1 MNIPQ
6 FINTILSV
14 VGLFSISWATQ
25 SLVGTAVY
33 WLRNRALPV
42 TRHQL
47 LKEELEF
54 KHASQ
59 VASLVAELKLTK
71 ESHEREIA
79 LLEKDRD
86 RLNDE
91 LQNVFAT
98 LTRR

>member
-1 MNIPQ
+1 
-6 FINTILSV
+6 
-14 VGLFSISWATQ
+14 
-25 SLVGTAVY
+25 
-33 WLRNRALPV
+33 
-42 TRHQL
+42 
-47 LKEELEF
+47 F

-79 LLEKDRD
+79 LLQKDRD